1 MTKNRHTS
9 TLFGSRKGGILTV
22 TTPIK
27 LRHCIDTLLYN
38 MLVKVKKL
46 DGQKDEFQ
54 FDENDTVASVRR
66 PIPMFSRFRGDVSAC
81 SVDVMILSDN

>member
-1 MTKNRHTS
+1 
-9 TLFGSRKGGILTV
+9 
-22 TTPIK
+22 
-27 LRHCIDTLLYN
+27 